1 MLPSCQIL
9 SLKVLK
15 IQDVFII
22 ENGSLKDR
30 EIVFHIKVS
39 KPVLFNSVTVFR
51 VIKFFVAVCLNV
63 ECQQ

>member
-1 MLPSCQIL
+1 ML

-30 EIVFHIKVS
+30 EIVFHVKVS
-39 KPVLFNSVTVFR
+39 KPLLLKSITVL
-51 VIKFFVAVCLNV
+51 
-63 ECQQ
+63 E

>member
-1 MLPSCQIL
+1 MLPSCRIL

-30 EIVFHIKVS
+30 EIVFRIKVS

>member
-15 IQDVFII
+15 IQEVFII

-30 EIVFHIKVS
+30 EIVFRIKVS
-39 KPVLFNSVTVFR
+39 TPLLFNSTVFR
-51 VIKFFVAVCLNV
+51 VIKLFVAVCLNV